1 MRADPAPD
9 QMQGKGGDLN
19 LRKRSSRKVRVQ
31 AMIPPELYAKLVATA
46 EEYDC
51 SISELAG
58 KIIAKYYN

>member
-9 QMQGKGGDLN
+9 QMQKGEDLN
-19 LRKRSSRKVRVQ
+19 LRKRSSRRVRVQ

-58 KIIAKYYN
+58 KIIAKYYE